1 MTILPENFIN
11 QICKGNRRALAKA
24 ITLVESK
31 TAPDKLQAAELLR
44 QLSEKQTHA
53 VRLSISG
60 PPGAGKST
68 LIESMG
74 LALIDRGLR
83 VAVLAVDPSSSLA
96 KGAIL
101 GDKTRMEKLSRCDK
115 AFVRPSSSG
124 AGFLGGI
131 NPAADMSMRI
141 LEAAQFDVIL
151 IETIG
156 VGQNEV
162 AVHAVSDLMLL
173 VLSPAA
179 GDDLQGVKK
188 GIVELADCIVIN
200 KADGDLY
207 ALAKSM
213 ASDYHQSASFLKPTD
228 TDVAPVLCCSA
239 LTGDGVDHLINV
251 LLKKTAD
258 LKQSGQFQ
266 ERRRAKQKIVFEQA
280 TQYQLL
286 QYFEENPAVQ
296 QQQSFFQE
304 QIILGKITMQ
314 GAIQQLLDLF
324 FQSQSDSIKHVV
336 EQGERK

>member
-1 MTILPENFIN
+1 MTILPENFVT
-11 QICKGNRRALAKA
+11 QIFKGNRRALAKA

-101 GDKTRMEKLSRCDK
+101 GDKTRMEKLSRSDK

-124 AGFLGGI
+124 AGFLGGV

-162 AVHAVSDLMLL
+162 AVHAVSDLMVL

-179 GDDLQGVKK
+179 GDDLQGIKK

-200 KADGDLY
+200 KADGDLC
-207 ALAKSM
+207 ALAKAM

-228 TDVAPVLCCSA
+228 TDIAPVLCCSA
-239 LTGDGVDHLINV
+239 LTGDGVADVIDALF
-251 LLKKTAD
+251 KKTAA
-258 LKQSGQFQ
+258 LKLSGQFQ
-266 ERRRAKQKIVFEQA
+266 ERRRTQQKVIFKQS
-280 TQYQLL
+280 L
-286 QYFEENPAVQ
+286 QYALIQCFAENPVVA
-296 QQQSFFQE
+296 QQQSVFQE
-304 QIILGKITMQ
+304 QVFLGKITAHA
-314 GAIQQLLDLF
+314 AIQQLLDLF
-324 FQSQSDSIKHVV
+324 FQSQSDSINHVV
-336 EQGERK
+336 DQGERK